1 MAERLSALAAVYRPG
16 SFGRLD
22 SAGPG
27 ITIAERR
34 PLAMVQIASRGDES
48 AAVRAGIE
56 TALGIAPG
64 AAVNRAALRGT
75 MAILWTGPERWLVVA
90 PEKDSSD
97 LEARLRAGLAVT
109 RAAITD
115 LGNGRTVLRVAGR
128 RARDLLAKGSGIDL
142 HGRAFPVGSCAQG
155 LLGHVGAL
163 IHAVDAAPTFDLYIA
178 RSYAQTVWE
187 WLGESAAEYGYR
199 VGAAHE

>member
-1 MAERLSALAAVYRPG
+1 MAERLSALAAVYRSG
-16 SFGRLD
+16 SFGTLEPG
-22 SAGPG
+22 GPG

-34 PLAMVQIASRGDES
+34 PLTMVQVAARGDES
-48 AAVRAGIE
+48 TAVRAGIE
-56 TALGIAPG
+56 TVLGIAPD
-64 AAVNRAALRGT
+64 AAVNRASHRGMT
-75 MAILWTGPERWLVVA
+75 TILWTGPERWLVVT
-90 PEKDSSD
+90 PEPEDSD
-97 LEARLRAGLAVT
+97 LDARLRAALAAA

-115 LGNGRTVLRVAGR
+115 VSNGRIVLRIVGR

-142 HGRAFPVGSCAQG
+142 HGRAFPAGSCAQG

-187 WLGESAAEYGYR
+187 WLTESAAEYGYR
-199 VGAAHE
+199 VNAAHE

>member
-16 SFGRLD
+16 NFGTLG
-22 SAGPG
+22 STGPG

-34 PLAMVQIASRGDES
+34 PLAMVQVAGRGEE
-48 AAVRAGIE
+48 G
-56 TALGIAPG
+56 
-64 AAVNRAALRGT
+64 AALRAAIEAALGVALDSAANRATARGT
-75 MAILWTGPERWLVVA
+75 TTILWVGPGRWLVVA
-90 PEKDSSD
+90 PERDGSD
-97 LEARLRAGLAVT
+97 LEARLLAGLAGT
-109 RAAITD
+109 QGAITD
-115 LGNGRTVLRVAGR
+115 LCNGRTVLRIAGPR
-128 RARDLLAKGSGIDL
+128 GRDLLPA
-142 HGRAFPVGSCAQG
+142 GSCAQG

-199 VGAAHE
+199 VNATRE

>member
-16 SFGRLD
+16 NFGTLD
-22 SAGPG
+22 PAGPG

-34 PLAMVQIASRGDES
+34 PLAMMQIAGRGDES

-56 TALGIAPG
+56 AALGIAPDT
-64 AAVNRAALRGT
+64 AANRASQRGT
-75 MAILWTGPERWLVVA
+75 TTILWAGPGRWLVVA
-90 PEKDSSD
+90 AEEEGSN
-97 LEARLRAGLAVT
+97 LEARVRAGLSAT
-109 RAAITD
+109 QAAITD
-115 LGNGRTVLRVAGR
+115 LGNGRTVLRIAGP
-128 RARDLLAKGSGIDL
+128 RARDLLAKGSSIDF
-142 HGRAFPVGSCAQG
+142 HGRAFPAGSCAQG

-163 IHAVDAAPTFDLYIA
+163 IHAVDAAPTYDLYIA

-199 VGAAHE
+199 VNATRA

>member
-16 SFGRLD
+16 NFGTLG
-22 SAGPG
+22 STEPG

-34 PLAMVQIASRGDES
+34 PLAMVQVAGRGEEG
-48 AAVRAGIE
+48 AALRAGIE
-56 TALGIAPG
+56 AALGVALDS
-64 AAVNRAALRGT
+64 AANRATARGT
-75 MAILWTGPERWLVVA
+75 TTILWVGPGRWLVVA
-90 PEKDSSD
+90 PERDGSD
-97 LEARLRAGLAVT
+97 LEARLLAGLAGT
-109 RAAITD
+109 QGAITD
-115 LGNGRTVLRVAGR
+115 LGNGRTVLRIAGPR
-128 RARDLLAKGSGIDL
+128 GRDLLAKGSSIDF
-142 HGRAFPVGSCAQG
+142 HGRAFPAGSCAQG

-199 VGAAHE
+199 VNATRE

>member
-1 MAERLSALAAVYRPG
+1 MAERLSALAAIYRPG
-16 SFGRLD
+16 SFGTLD
-22 SAGPG
+22 PGGPG

-34 PLAMVQIASRGDES
+34 PLAMVQIAARRGES

-56 TALGIAPG
+56 AALGIGPDAN
-64 AAVNRAALRGT
+64 ANRASLRGT
-75 MAILWTGPERWLVVA
+75 TAILWMGPDRWLVVV
-90 PEKDSSD
+90 PEPSGSD
-97 LEARLRAGLAVT
+97 LEARLRAALAVT

-115 LGNGRTVLRVAGR
+115 LGNGRIVLRIAGR

-142 HGRAFPVGSCAQG
+142 HGRAFPAGSCAQG

-187 WLGESAAEYGYR
+187 WLTESAAEYGYR
-199 VGAAHE
+199 VNAARE